1 VQEKLKFV
9 KKTKMEIAFK
19 AAIFAEEKYEADIDY
34 SNIKVEE
41 SYQGPVI

>member
-1 VQEKLKFV
+1 
-9 KKTKMEIAFK
+9 MEIAFK

-41 SYQGPVI
+41 SYQGLVI